1 MAFFYGPRTPKVA
14 VVMINE
20 CHRQQRPL
28 QKLTYQ
34 ALIRFHCANNLNVPW
49 FYAGRDTKE
58 II

>member
-14 VVMINE
+14 VVIINE
-20 CHRQQRPL
+20 CHRPQRPL

-34 ALIRFHCANNLNVPW
+34 ALIGFHCAHNLNVPG
-49 FYAGRDTKE
+49 FYAGRNAKE